1 MPFYLYVNIPWPS
14 ALCCPILPTIIIG
27 DFSHEDEEPFLKTL
41 LEAGKKFNLKAGKL
55 REKKAQKRARYVKE
69 YERSMQEEGVLEGDE
84 AYVYWDDDAVPSLP
98 FDEIDA
104 EIEV

>member
-1 MPFYLYVNIPWPS
+1 
-14 ALCCPILPTIIIG
+14 
-27 DFSHEDEEPFLKTL
+27 
-41 LEAGKKFNLKAGKL
+41 
-55 REKKAQKRARYVKE
+55 
-69 YERSMQEEGVLEGDE
+69 MQEEGVLEGDE